1 MLHSVISITLFK
13 LKQKGRYFTI
23 SLLIRKE
30 VKNLDEMIMKQ
41 ALNIGIFG
49 IAFFTLLRYF
59 LQRME
64 KQIENSEKR
73 EEGYKDEV
81 KRGVEREIVLQGVIK
96 DNQEIIRENQ
106 EIMRKQADS
115 IGDIK
120 EIKAILKIKTSEGV
134 EG

>member
-1 MLHSVISITLFK
+1 M
-13 LKQKGRYFTI
+13 
-23 SLLIRKE
+23 
-30 VKNLDEMIMKQ
+30 DEMIMKQ